1 MNGFDFDGLV
11 IYGRHPDNPALDL
24 VEMNLT
30 YRDVEEMSRYV
41 VLADDGVV
49 QHVFE
54 PATGAY
60 WVIDSFSAD
69 VDAGPLSFNGLL
81 MDAFER
87 HPA

>member
-30 YRDVEEMSRYV
+30 YRDVKEMSRYV

-49 QHVFE
+49 Q
-54 PATGAY
+54 
-60 WVIDSFSAD
+60 SAGCC
-69 VDAGPLSFNGLL
+69 AARWCKSC
-81 MDAFER
+81 
-87 HPA
+87 